1 MRAIIAAILCIGSFF
16 EIDCKTRVHVG
27 VHLNFEK
34 SNTGKIPF
42 TDILAQTLAPR
53 FQQQFPGDATLADR
67 SNKQKQE
74 EEGGPPNETT
84 LKCQGDM
91 WLEEC
96 KAGKIR
102 TFRNLTK
109 ALCNLFCQKQT
120 SCKAYIFDQSGN
132 CGLLPDD
139 PEGTTQTHG
148 ILGPVVKL
156 RKPSQLM
163 TGMNKKPMRTNE
175 DCSEFHFEKCNKD
188 INHPD
193 VKFSNVYR
201 PEDCLNMCNKGLLF
215 KNCRSWAWSYEE
227 GSEGGS
233 SCWNSVSNQSELIRL
248 GCIKFYGRVGQR
260 SGEME
265 EVDGAEKYDSCIT
278 GGDSNWKCRKG
289 DCTLWPQYGDV
300 IKSERPHIQESEWHC
315 KQLCYGITGCTYY
328 KWSSYTKQCDLHYAS
343 EVPVPPNS
351 ECYSLAARADIGKE
365 MCNIVIDCQWGEWE
379 TWSSCSQTCGTGKRS
394 RNRKE
399 AASAFPPGIGKE
411 CDATIGGQETE
422 SCSLEECQSKLELM
436 EIKTLNE
443 PGASADLSADITIC
457 HQSLPN
463 CCDIENLDDPE
474 VDEWEEG
481 ALVSYRG
488 NLLQGCD
495 GFLLPENR
503 KTPVTV
509 EIDIYK
515 GSMKH
520 WGGEY
525 VKLTLESGK
534 TFQCPL
540 DWMVDGDQ
548 KTFDCNHI

>member
-1 MRAIIAAILCIGSFF
+1 
-16 EIDCKTRVHVG
+16 VG

-74 EEGGPPNETT
+74 EEEEGGPPIETT

-102 TFRNLTK
+102 TFRNLSK

-148 ILGPVVKL
+148 ISGPVVKL
-156 RKPSQLM
+156 RKPSQLR
-163 TGMNKKPMRTNE
+163 TGRNKKPMRTNE

-188 INHPD
+188 INIHD

-201 PEDCLNMCNKGLLF
+201 PEDCLNMCNKGLLL

-233 SCWNSVSNQSELIRL
+233 NCWNSVSNQSELIRL

-278 GGDSNWKCRKG
+278 GGDSYWKCRKG

-351 ECYSLAARADIGKE
+351 KCYSLAAIADIGKA
-365 MCNIVIDCQWGEWE
+365 MCNIDYFPDGPQVNVSIDTLTAGGWTLCHKELYSNNLTDAKVAQIQEMCDGDNIMIGCKPSGTADRLSVAAWG
-379 TWSSCSQTCGTGKRS
+379 R
-394 RNRKE
+394 RKTVFN
-399 AASAFPPGIGKE
+399 A
-411 CDATIGGQETE
+411 GQESGTRWYRTE
-422 SCSLEECQSKLELM
+422 KAWGFAPANSPIDLTDADVKSGVTRISFH
-436 EIKTLNE
+436 LNMRYGGFRCGE
-443 PGASADLSADITIC
+443 RYHLNDSND
-457 HQSLPN
+457 
-463 CCDIENLDDPE
+463 
-474 VDEWEEG
+474 WER
-481 ALVSYRG
+481 L
-488 NLLQGCD
+488 
-495 GFLLPENR
+495 FFHT
-503 KTPVTV
+503 K
-509 EIDIYK
+509 
-515 GSMKH
+515 
-520 WGGEY
+520 
-525 VKLTLESGK
+525 
-534 TFQCPL
+534 
-540 DWMVDGDQ
+540 
-548 KTFDCNHI
+548 